1 MLNCCYFKDE
11 FVGGN
16 FAGNFALPFI
26 VGYVDVVVC
35 ADAIAE
41 L

>member
-1 MLNCCYFKDE
+1 MLSCCYFKDE
-11 FVGGN
+11 FV
-16 FAGNFALPFI
+16 AGNFALPFI